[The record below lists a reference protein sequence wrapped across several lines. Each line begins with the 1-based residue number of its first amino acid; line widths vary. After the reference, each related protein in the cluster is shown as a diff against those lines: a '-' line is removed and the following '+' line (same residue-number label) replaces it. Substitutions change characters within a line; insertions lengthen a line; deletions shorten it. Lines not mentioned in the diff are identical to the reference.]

1 MSKISRLLR
10 VRLKRARLKK
20 LRSTKW
26 IAGIIFVAFGWYVT
40 GLAPSS
46 EIAWVTGLLIF
57 TIYLFI
63 FEIVT
68 VDEAAIT
75 IMVLLGLSSLMAS
88 SMGLEKGL
96 VDTQHLFDGFASNAV
111 ISIIAVM
118 MIGAGLDKT
127 GMMGA
132 VAGYILKVG
141 GTSEGR
147 IIPIV
152 SGTAGIISS
161 FMQNVGA
168 AALLLPVVSRIS
180 ARSGL
185 PMSRLLMPMGF
196 TAILGGTITM
206 VGSSPLILLND
217 LMLTSNVALPPD
229 QQMQTWSLFSVTP
242 IGLALVAT
250 GILYFVIA
258 GKYVLPSVSAEST
271 TAIAGS
277 ARYLEEVYG
286 VDYLLFEVSVPE
298 DSPLVGQVLDDI
310 ESSNKIRIIAI
321 KAAGAGMRASR
332 GDLSRDLDIGPNSSL
347 GILCSPAH
355 LKDFVDAYGLTIQK
369 GLRVFS
375 EALASTQA
383 GIAEIVIPP
392 GSSLIGKSA
401 RDIWMRKAY
410 GLAMVA
416 LHRDGETMVEGDNIR
431 DMPFETGDTILAFTP
446 WRALGHLERDR
457 NFVIVT
463 SEYPREETR
472 PNKVGWA
479 SFFFG
484 LALFMV
490 LFTDLRLSIAL
501 MTGAIGMVISGV
513 LKIEEAYEAV
523 SWSTVFLLASLIPL
537 GLAVETSGTAKWIA
551 EQTLLVVGDMPIW
564 VIQAAVALLATFFTL
579 VMSNVGATVLLV
591 PLAVNIAI
599 GAGASPAL
607 FALTV
612 ALATSNSFLIPTH
625 QVNALIK
632 GPGGYRVPD
641 FMRAGIFMSLL
652 FIVVMLVMMNLIF

>member
-1 MSKISRLLR
+1 MRKISRILR

-180 ARSGL
+180 SRSGL

-250 GILYFVIA
+250 GILYFMIA

-271 TAIAGS
+271 TAVAGS

-310 ESSNKIRIIAI
+310 ESANRIRIIAI

-392 GSSLIGKSA
+392 GSSLVGKSA

-416 LHRDGETMVEGDNIR
+416 LHRDGETMVEGENIR

-446 WRALGHLERDR
+446 WRSLGHLERDR

-463 SEYPREETR
+463 SEYPHEETR

-599 GAGASPAL
+599 GVGASPAL

-632 GPGGYRVPD
+632 GPGGYKVPD
-641 FMRAGIFMSLL
+641 FLRAGIFMSIL
-652 FIVVMLVMMNLIF
+652 FIVVMLVMMNLVF